1 MKRLGW
7 LLAVAGLV
15 LAAALFARTNVRDI
29 VDLVVAAGFGLL
41 GAALFHVVPMTVNAV
56 AWQALLP
63 SSPRVHLRT
72 LTWAIWLR
80 ESVNGLLPVARIGGE
95 AVAYRIARRHG
106 ARDSDV
112 AASLVADM
120 ALSILSQVAFTLFGL
135 ALLLASHRTSSA
147 AMELIIAVGWLLP
160 LGAAFMWVQRASVLS
175 DVVRFL
181 DRVLVGRLRSVLHS
195 SLRLDESLRSIH
207 VRKRDVRACFAWQL
221 AGWIIGSGEIWLA
234 LYFLGRTPGIL
245 DAVAI
250 EAFVQ
255 AAASAAFVMPA
266 ALGIQEGAFVLIGA
280 ALGFD
285 ATTALALATARR
297 LRDVVIFFPGLI
309 AWQWTERRNHDA
321 RRIRARELP

>member
-1 MKRLGW
+1 VKRLGW

-63 SSPRVHLRT
+63 SSPRVRLRT

-135 ALLLASHRTSSA
+135 ALLLASHRTSCA
-147 AMELIIAVGWLLP
+147 AMELIKIG
-160 LGAAFMWVQRASVLS
+160 RASC
-175 DVVRFL
+175 RE
-181 DRVLVGRLRSVLHS
+181 RV
-195 SLRLDESLRSIH
+195 
-207 VRKRDVRACFAWQL
+207 
-221 AGWIIGSGEIWLA
+221 
-234 LYFLGRTPGIL
+234 
-245 DAVAI
+245 
-250 EAFVQ
+250 
-255 AAASAAFVMPA
+255 
-266 ALGIQEGAFVLIGA
+266 
-280 ALGFD
+280 
-285 ATTALALATARR
+285 
-297 LRDVVIFFPGLI
+297 
-309 AWQWTERRNHDA
+309 
-321 RRIRARELP
+321 